1 MRDTMPKLYEKY
13 AYILDYLPNGYPS
26 ERMRRSKS
34 SVAQGVGGS
43 YFSLLELAPRTEL
56 EINERV
62 FIGKGKREKISHIK
76 KRLFYDDLTSA
87 AKAELPYL
95 AAKIVK
101 DNEDR
106 FVKFFNTAGSL
117 SIRFHKL
124 QLLPGVGKKL
134 MSSILKERKKKKF
147 KSFKEIDERVPSM
160 PDPTDMI
167 AERIM
172 EELKG
177 KDRYTVFA
185 PLRKIKKE

>member
-1 MRDTMPKLYEKY
+1 MPKLYENY
-13 AYILDYLPNGYPS
+13 AYILDYLPKGYPS
-26 ERMRRSKS
+26 ERMKRSKS
-34 SVAQGVGGS
+34 SVAQAVGES
-43 YFSLLELAPRTEL
+43 YFSLLEVAPRTEM

-62 FIGKGKREKISHIK
+62 FIGKGKREKVSHIK

-95 AAKIVK
+95 IAKIVK
-101 DNEDR
+101 GNEER
-106 FVKFFNTAGSL
+106 FVTFFNNAGSL

-134 MSSILKERKKKKF
+134 MSSILKERKKEKF
-147 KSFKEIDERVPSM
+147 KSFKEIDERVSSM
-160 PDPTDMI
+160 PDPTEMI
-167 AERIM
+167 VERIID
-172 EELKG
+172 ELKG